1 MKSATWRVA
10 LAYSILLAGACSD
23 QVDPLFCDA
32 TRRCPEPARPF
43 CDLEGT
49 YLASAATPNTCIPEP
64 VYCVSTADCRGIVGD
79 TTECHESGECRPCVG
94 ACGAGSLLVVPT
106 IIFDERAMRAGFLA
120 DTYRPCFHHSPSE
133 PPGIELAYDVNAAAA
148 PEAAKVY
155 KYSANVAA
163 PDAASC
169 VGPYVNEGDLPDAW
183 QLDVAGNP
191 IVWRVTTRA
200 DRGVARVDYR
210 ATPPDG
216 VPSAWASASAVSG
229 GAPDTWDVA
238 LTGAN
243 TAGLSSIDGQWS
255 VDLRIVDTAGAVISP
270 AWPILWQHHL
280 MAGPLYV
287 EALLPTEGVQEYL
300 LPEAHTLENDRI
312 GMLYDRR
319 PLGLVAKVRIHNGT
333 AGNAHAY
340 VFSDVSAAWADR
352 AITVH
357 APLLTTSYPPDT
369 RALPSCTTNAFSPP
383 DCDRALCC
391 LATRPASVSFAN
403 EIEPAFATPVITL
416 DAAGAVVGQVEG
428 RWTVNAGSYIDVYLA
443 GSFAKVWP
451 VAEVAGAEGPDHF
464 DYTFSTRSDLMNLFG
479 KLETPWGA
487 AWCRTTTSTVVTQTN
502 MLDSYDH
509 VRFLSTAR
517 MSLGG
522 PAENDFVRVTVAR
535 PGGEASPSVL
545 SAMPDRSLKAFA
557 YSTDEILRS
566 PPDSY
571 VNRAASPIAGST
583 FLPGACR

>member
-64 VYCVSTADCRGIVGD
+64 VYCVSTKDCRRIVGD

-133 PPGIELAYDVNAAAA
+133 PPGIELAYDVNADAA
-148 PEAAKVY
+148 PEAVKVY

-169 VGPYVNEGDLPDAW
+169 VGPYVNEGDLSGGW
-183 QLDVAGNP
+183 QPDVAGNP

-200 DRGVARVDYR
+200 ERGVARVDYR
-210 ATPPDG
+210 ATPPRG
-216 VPSAWASASAVSG
+216 VPSAWASATAVSG

-287 EALLPTEGVQEYL
+287 EALLPSEGVGEYL

-312 GMLYDRR
+312 GMLYDPR

-340 VFSDVSAAWADR
+340 VVPNVSAAWEDR
-352 AITVH
+352 EITVH
-357 APLLTTSYPPDT
+357 APLLTTSYPPAT
-369 RALPSCTTNAFSPP
+369 LAPPTCMTNAFSPP
-383 DCDRALCC
+383 ICTMAACC
-391 LATRPASVSFAN
+391 LAPRPASVSFDD
-403 EIEPAFATPVITL
+403 EIERDFATPVML
-416 DAAGAVVGQVEG
+416 DAAGAEVVRQGDG
-428 RWTVNAGSYIDVYLA
+428 HWTVNAGSYIDVYLA

-451 VAEVAGAEGPDHF
+451 VAEVAGAEGPVKF
-464 DYTFSTRSDLMNLFG
+464 NYTTTTGSDWMNLFG
-479 KLETPWGA
+479 KREAPWGA
-487 AWCRTTTSTVVTQTN
+487 AWCETSMVSSVTRTN
-502 MLDSYDH
+502 MVDSYDH

-522 PAENDFVRVTVAR
+522 PTEDDLVRVTVAR
-535 PGGEASPSVL
+535 PGGEASLGVL
-545 SAMPDRSLKAFA
+545 SAMPDRNLKAFA
-557 YSTDEILRS
+557 YSTDEIPART
-566 PPDSY
+566 PDSY
-571 VNRAASPIAGST
+571 VNRASSMILGST
-583 FLPGACR
+583 FSPGACR